1 MNNNYYKEFNN
12 NPIYTTTQ
20 SNYQMT
26 KPYYSEYTYQ
36 DKKLDD
42 ILKINKGKK
51 VSVYTSFKNSNEWK
65 DKIFTG
71 IIEDSYK
78 DYIVLS
84 DPKTGTWYIIPIKC
98 IGFIKSEECINNKQ
112 EYYKTNISCN

>member
-1 MNNNYYKEFNN
+1 MNNNYYREINN
-12 NPIYTTTQ
+12 NPFYTNNQ
-20 SNYQMT
+20 PSFQANR
-26 KPYYSEYTYQ
+26 PYYTEYINN
-36 DKKLDD
+36 DKKLED

-51 VSVYTSFKNSNEWK
+51 ASIYTSFKNSNEWK

-98 IGFIKSEECINNKQ
+98 IGFIKSEECINTRQ
-112 EYYKTNISCN
+112 EYYKTNISSN